1 MEELIYWG
9 IIFLFYLFSAY
20 RSRQKKVETEEFQV
34 VEPSPQTE
42 NRNSRTDF
50 NNIFEFL
57 DEAMEKSALNLDDD
71 LASNINQQS
80 NDDLL
85 IQHQSKQLNQSVIN
99 EVPDLNIVDKEDS
112 TINIKDKH
120 LDHLQSRINTNNV
133 VTHSEQKLLTLQNK
147 LKNKPTK
154 LAIVMQAIFD
164 PPKSQGILMKL
175 LIMGPPGAGKGTQA
189 KILAQKFNL
198 VHLSTGDILRKEI
211 DRNSEVGLKAQT
223 YMNAGN
229 LVPDEVL
236 LEMMNSTLTEL
247 KDNGVIL
254 DGFPRTIP
262 QADGLSK
269 IFQSLNQN
277 IDAIINIEVDKDVLI
292 RRLVERAKNSGRADD
307 TEEVIKNRQNV
318 YLELTAPLI
327 EFYHGNI
334 INIDGDGSI
343 DKVTERILKRIP

>member
-20 RSRQKKVETEEFQV
+20 RSRQKKVEAEEFQA
-34 VEPSPQTE
+34 VEPSSQTE

-85 IQHQSKQLNQSVIN
+85 TQHQSKQLNQSVIN

-120 LDHLQSRINTNNV
+120 LDYLQSRINTNNV
-133 VTHSEQKLLTLQNK
+133 VTHSEQKLLTLQDK

-164 PPKSQGILMKL
+164 PPKSQGI
-175 LIMGPPGAGKGTQA
+175 
-189 KILAQKFNL
+189 
-198 VHLSTGDILRKEI
+198 
-211 DRNSEVGLKAQT
+211 
-223 YMNAGN
+223 
-229 LVPDEVL
+229 
-236 LEMMNSTLTEL
+236 
-247 KDNGVIL
+247 
-254 DGFPRTIP
+254 
-262 QADGLSK
+262 
-269 IFQSLNQN
+269 
-277 IDAIINIEVDKDVLI
+277 
-292 RRLVERAKNSGRADD
+292 
-307 TEEVIKNRQNV
+307 
-318 YLELTAPLI
+318 
-327 EFYHGNI
+327 
-334 INIDGDGSI
+334 
-343 DKVTERILKRIP
+343 

>member
-20 RSRQKKVETEEFQV
+20 RSRQKKVEAEEFQV

-42 NRNSRTDF
+42 NRNSWTDF

-85 IQHQSKQLNQSVIN
+85 TQHQSKQLNQSVIN

-147 LKNKPTK
+147 LKNKPTI

-164 PPKSQGILMKL
+164 PPKSQGI
-175 LIMGPPGAGKGTQA
+175 
-189 KILAQKFNL
+189 
-198 VHLSTGDILRKEI
+198 
-211 DRNSEVGLKAQT
+211 
-223 YMNAGN
+223 
-229 LVPDEVL
+229 
-236 LEMMNSTLTEL
+236 
-247 KDNGVIL
+247 
-254 DGFPRTIP
+254 
-262 QADGLSK
+262 
-269 IFQSLNQN
+269 
-277 IDAIINIEVDKDVLI
+277 
-292 RRLVERAKNSGRADD
+292 
-307 TEEVIKNRQNV
+307 
-318 YLELTAPLI
+318 
-327 EFYHGNI
+327 
-334 INIDGDGSI
+334 
-343 DKVTERILKRIP
+343 

>member
-1 MEELIYWG
+1 LEELIYWG

-20 RSRQKKVETEEFQV
+20 RSRQKKVEAEEFQV
-34 VEPSPQTE
+34 VEPSSQTE

-85 IQHQSKQLNQSVIN
+85 TQHQSKQLNQSVIN

-164 PPKSQGILMKL
+164 PPKSQGI
-175 LIMGPPGAGKGTQA
+175 
-189 KILAQKFNL
+189 
-198 VHLSTGDILRKEI
+198 
-211 DRNSEVGLKAQT
+211 
-223 YMNAGN
+223 
-229 LVPDEVL
+229 
-236 LEMMNSTLTEL
+236 
-247 KDNGVIL
+247 
-254 DGFPRTIP
+254 
-262 QADGLSK
+262 
-269 IFQSLNQN
+269 
-277 IDAIINIEVDKDVLI
+277 
-292 RRLVERAKNSGRADD
+292 
-307 TEEVIKNRQNV
+307 
-318 YLELTAPLI
+318 
-327 EFYHGNI
+327 
-334 INIDGDGSI
+334 
-343 DKVTERILKRIP
+343 

>member
-20 RSRQKKVETEEFQV
+20 RSRQKKVEAEEFQV
-34 VEPSPQTE
+34 VAPSPQTE

-85 IQHQSKQLNQSVIN
+85 TQHQSKQLNQSVIN
-99 EVPDLNIVDKEDS
+99 EVPDLNIVDKKDS

-154 LAIVMQAIFD
+154 LAIVMQANFD
-164 PPKSQGILMKL
+164 PPKSQGI
-175 LIMGPPGAGKGTQA
+175 
-189 KILAQKFNL
+189 
-198 VHLSTGDILRKEI
+198 
-211 DRNSEVGLKAQT
+211 
-223 YMNAGN
+223 
-229 LVPDEVL
+229 
-236 LEMMNSTLTEL
+236 
-247 KDNGVIL
+247 
-254 DGFPRTIP
+254 
-262 QADGLSK
+262 
-269 IFQSLNQN
+269 
-277 IDAIINIEVDKDVLI
+277 
-292 RRLVERAKNSGRADD
+292 
-307 TEEVIKNRQNV
+307 
-318 YLELTAPLI
+318 
-327 EFYHGNI
+327 
-334 INIDGDGSI
+334 
-343 DKVTERILKRIP
+343 

>member
-20 RSRQKKVETEEFQV
+20 RSRQKKVEAEEFQV
-34 VEPSPQTE
+34 AEPPLQTE

-57 DEAMEKSALNLDDD
+57 DEAMEKSTSNLDDD

-85 IQHQSKQLNQSVIN
+85 TQHQSKQLNQSVIN
-99 EVPDLNIVDKEDS
+99 ESPDLNIIDEEDS

-164 PPKSQGILMKL
+164 PPKSQGI
-175 LIMGPPGAGKGTQA
+175 
-189 KILAQKFNL
+189 
-198 VHLSTGDILRKEI
+198 
-211 DRNSEVGLKAQT
+211 
-223 YMNAGN
+223 
-229 LVPDEVL
+229 
-236 LEMMNSTLTEL
+236 
-247 KDNGVIL
+247 
-254 DGFPRTIP
+254 
-262 QADGLSK
+262 
-269 IFQSLNQN
+269 
-277 IDAIINIEVDKDVLI
+277 
-292 RRLVERAKNSGRADD
+292 
-307 TEEVIKNRQNV
+307 
-318 YLELTAPLI
+318 
-327 EFYHGNI
+327 
-334 INIDGDGSI
+334 
-343 DKVTERILKRIP
+343 

>member
-20 RSRQKKVETEEFQV
+20 RSRQKKVEAEEFQV
-34 VEPSPQTE
+34 VEPSSQTE

-85 IQHQSKQLNQSVIN
+85 TQHQSKQLNQSVIN

-112 TINIKDKH
+112 NMNIKDKH
-120 LDHLQSRINTNNV
+120 LDYLQSRINTNNV

-164 PPKSQGILMKL
+164 PPKSQGI
-175 LIMGPPGAGKGTQA
+175 
-189 KILAQKFNL
+189 
-198 VHLSTGDILRKEI
+198 
-211 DRNSEVGLKAQT
+211 
-223 YMNAGN
+223 
-229 LVPDEVL
+229 
-236 LEMMNSTLTEL
+236 
-247 KDNGVIL
+247 
-254 DGFPRTIP
+254 
-262 QADGLSK
+262 
-269 IFQSLNQN
+269 
-277 IDAIINIEVDKDVLI
+277 
-292 RRLVERAKNSGRADD
+292 
-307 TEEVIKNRQNV
+307 
-318 YLELTAPLI
+318 
-327 EFYHGNI
+327 
-334 INIDGDGSI
+334 
-343 DKVTERILKRIP
+343 

>member
-20 RSRQKKVETEEFQV
+20 RSRQKKVEAEEFQV
-34 VEPSPQTE
+34 VEPPLQTE

-57 DEAMEKSALNLDDD
+57 DEAMEKSTSNLDDD

-85 IQHQSKQLNQSVIN
+85 TQHQSKQLNQSVIN

-133 VTHSEQKLLTLQNK
+133 VTHSEEKLLTLQNK

-164 PPKSQGILMKL
+164 PPKSQGI
-175 LIMGPPGAGKGTQA
+175 
-189 KILAQKFNL
+189 
-198 VHLSTGDILRKEI
+198 
-211 DRNSEVGLKAQT
+211 
-223 YMNAGN
+223 
-229 LVPDEVL
+229 
-236 LEMMNSTLTEL
+236 
-247 KDNGVIL
+247 
-254 DGFPRTIP
+254 
-262 QADGLSK
+262 
-269 IFQSLNQN
+269 
-277 IDAIINIEVDKDVLI
+277 
-292 RRLVERAKNSGRADD
+292 
-307 TEEVIKNRQNV
+307 
-318 YLELTAPLI
+318 
-327 EFYHGNI
+327 
-334 INIDGDGSI
+334 
-343 DKVTERILKRIP
+343 

>member
-20 RSRQKKVETEEFQV
+20 RSRQKKVEAEEFQV
-34 VEPSPQTE
+34 VEPSTQTE

-85 IQHQSKQLNQSVIN
+85 TQHQSKQLNQSVIN

-164 PPKSQGILMKL
+164 PPKSQGI
-175 LIMGPPGAGKGTQA
+175 
-189 KILAQKFNL
+189 
-198 VHLSTGDILRKEI
+198 
-211 DRNSEVGLKAQT
+211 
-223 YMNAGN
+223 
-229 LVPDEVL
+229 
-236 LEMMNSTLTEL
+236 
-247 KDNGVIL
+247 
-254 DGFPRTIP
+254 
-262 QADGLSK
+262 
-269 IFQSLNQN
+269 
-277 IDAIINIEVDKDVLI
+277 
-292 RRLVERAKNSGRADD
+292 
-307 TEEVIKNRQNV
+307 
-318 YLELTAPLI
+318 
-327 EFYHGNI
+327 
-334 INIDGDGSI
+334 
-343 DKVTERILKRIP
+343 

>member
-20 RSRQKKVETEEFQV
+20 RSRQKKVEAEEFQV
-34 VEPSPQTE
+34 VEPSTQTE

-85 IQHQSKQLNQSVIN
+85 TQHQSKQLKQSVIN
-99 EVPDLNIVDKEDS
+99 EVPDLNIVDNEDS

-164 PPKSQGILMKL
+164 PPKSQGI
-175 LIMGPPGAGKGTQA
+175 
-189 KILAQKFNL
+189 
-198 VHLSTGDILRKEI
+198 
-211 DRNSEVGLKAQT
+211 
-223 YMNAGN
+223 
-229 LVPDEVL
+229 
-236 LEMMNSTLTEL
+236 
-247 KDNGVIL
+247 
-254 DGFPRTIP
+254 
-262 QADGLSK
+262 
-269 IFQSLNQN
+269 
-277 IDAIINIEVDKDVLI
+277 
-292 RRLVERAKNSGRADD
+292 
-307 TEEVIKNRQNV
+307 
-318 YLELTAPLI
+318 
-327 EFYHGNI
+327 
-334 INIDGDGSI
+334 
-343 DKVTERILKRIP
+343 